1 VPIDHDGQMVG
12 MLLAVRSNA
21 VAFGPDAVR
30 VATLVAGQ
38 ASAALENARLYRA
51 VRAELGERLRAE
63 EERQRLEAE
72 LRRAQKAEAMAIFAG
87 GIAHDY
93 NNLLLAVIGNLE
105 LARLELAEGTRA
117 YRETGHALDAAV
129 QAADLTHKFMSVS
142 TATGP
147 SKALVPPCEVV
158 QTAVRRATSGTP
170 VVVDVRCAEAL
181 PMVPADRDQV
191 EQALTALVVNACEA
205 TPAGGRVEVR
215 AERRPPHDAV
225 SDWVTISVR
234 DQGHGIAPDV
244 LPRIFDP
251 YFTTKPRGP
260 AKGTGLG
267 LAIAQAVV
275 ARHGGRIEV
284 DTTPGGGST
293 FAVWLP
299 AAAGQVVVHGTRDAA
314 PEPLPQEARR
324 ILVLEDDENV
334 ATLAVAMLERLG
346 YTDVELAAEGGDAV
360 ELFVRARE
368 RGAPF
373 TIAILDLTVRG
384 GMGGRETLQRLLEID
399 PSLRAIVS
407 SGYSTDPVVA
417 NYRAHGFCGSLPK
430 PYRLEQLSRALDAAL
445 EV

>member
-1 VPIDHDGQMVG
+1 
-12 MLLAVRSNA
+12 
-21 VAFGPDAVR
+21 
-30 VATLVAGQ
+30 
-38 ASAALENARLYRA
+38 
-51 VRAELGERLRAE
+51 
-63 EERQRLEAE
+63 
-72 LRRAQKAEAMAIFAG
+72 
-87 GIAHDY
+87 
-93 NNLLLAVIGNLE
+93 
-105 LARLELAEGTRA
+105 
-117 YRETGHALDAAV
+117 
-129 QAADLTHKFMSVS
+129 
-142 TATGP
+142 
-147 SKALVPPCEVV
+147 
-158 QTAVRRATSGTP
+158 
-170 VVVDVRCAEAL
+170 
-181 PMVPADRDQV
+181 
-191 EQALTALVVNACEA
+191 
-205 TPAGGRVEVR
+205 
-215 AERRPPHDAV
+215 V

-293 FAVWLP
+293 FTVWLP